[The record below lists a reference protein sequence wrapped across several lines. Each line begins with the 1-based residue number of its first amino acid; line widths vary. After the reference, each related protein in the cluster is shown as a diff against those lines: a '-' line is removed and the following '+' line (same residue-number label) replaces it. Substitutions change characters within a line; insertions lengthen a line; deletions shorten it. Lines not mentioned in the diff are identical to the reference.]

1 MMVQA
6 RNRRMGGRLNNM
18 ELRSDRFFPE
28 KIMGKYVG
36 KASRFRAMTH
46 MIFGKKATRFFSFK
60 LNMILSVPL
69 QVMGRYSLPRKIIHP
84 SSNQTVSA
92 PVFTSIFTPVSSD
105 SVRRE
110 FHWKQ
115 VVQNFLGAH
124 GATAGFSQ
132 LGYARTAANAAT
144 QAFNYFATELS
155 AMFRHPSPAAIQ
167 RERWEDLTRY
177 GSETG
182 NEGFFVSFAKQLVR
196 RARRRSVDQI
206 SEGQSM
212 LWEELKR
219 RHETPVFALQSG
231 IAGIHETSGRSRAS
245 LAEEAQELIFRGTDK
260 IGREIDELKGIVKK
274 TEDQVHEKVAH
285 QVREIMAERNRQ
297 VDVGSLTLQVYRNM
311 EKMIRIE
318 RERRGM

>member
-6 RNRRMGGRLNNM
+6 RNRRVGGRLSNM
-18 ELRSDRFFPE
+18 KLRSDRFFSE

-36 KASRFRAMTH
+36 KKSRFPAMPH

-60 LNMILSVPL
+60 LNMLLSVPL
-69 QVMGRYSLPRKIIHP
+69 QVMNRYPLYRKIIHP

-92 PVFTSIFTPVSSD
+92 PVFTAIFSPVFSD
-105 SVRRE
+105 SGGRG

-115 VVQNFLGAH
+115 VMQNFLGAH

-132 LGYARTAANAAT
+132 LGYARTAANGVT
-144 QAFNYFATELS
+144 QAFNSFATELS
-155 AMFRHPSPAAIQ
+155 PMFRRLPSAIRRVR
-167 RERWEDLTRY
+167 REDSTHY
-177 GSETG
+177 GSAARHER
-182 NEGFFVSFAKQLVR
+182 FFASFARQLVR
-196 RARRRSVDQI
+196 RAAQEFVDQI
-206 SEGQSM
+206 SKRQSM
-212 LWEELKR
+212 LREELKR

-260 IGREIDELKGIVKK
+260 IAREIDELKRIVKK
-274 TEDQVHEKVAH
+274 TEDQVHERVAH
-285 QVREIMAERNRQ
+285 QVREIMTERNRQ